1 MVVNS
6 HVNSVQRVW
15 NGIIAAVGGI
25 VLRLFRSAPHSQFP
39 PSTRRDADSGTG
51 PTNLG
56 FVEITSQELAA
67 EVRTIIHDAQIESTT
82 INPEYGSWN
91 LRVRK
96 GKLDMEYIWLGPD
109 GFGGMDHARPMTP
122 DDTPFDLVDE
132 VFQSVD
138 EALEYLRK
146 LARKYDC
153 TIPPNQPFT

>member
-1 MVVNS
+1 VNILHRIWTS
-6 HVNSVQRVW
+6 
-15 NGIIAAVGGI
+15 IAAAFGFPGH
-25 VLRLFRSAPHSQFP
+25 FSSHSERD
-39 PSTRRDADSGTG
+39 TDADAG
-51 PTNLG
+51 PTISPV
-56 FVEITSQELAA
+56 VEITPEELAA
-67 EVRTIIHDAQIESTT
+67 KVRTIIPEPEIEITT

-146 LARKYDC
+146 LAGKYECAVPRDQRV
-153 TIPPNQPFT
+153 T